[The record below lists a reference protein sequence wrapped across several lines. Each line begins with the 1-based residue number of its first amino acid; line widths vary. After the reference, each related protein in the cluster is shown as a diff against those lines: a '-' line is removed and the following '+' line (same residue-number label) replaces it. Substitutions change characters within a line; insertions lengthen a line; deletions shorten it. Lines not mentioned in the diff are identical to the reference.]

1 MERIFHIL
9 AISGSLRARST
20 NTQLLHAVAA
30 IAAPAANVVVYDQLG
45 DLPHFNPDLDVEGA
59 RLPDAVSDLKA
70 FVDAAD
76 AILISSPEYAHGVP
90 GSLKNA
96 LDWLV
101 SGPEM
106 VGKPAGLLCASGRSL
121 YAHKSLAETLRTMSA
136 NLVGN
141 AVDVVPLDG
150 RRSDVAAIRADDSA
164 RGTIERVVTA
174 LILAARS
181 DLQQTHIFFRSS
193 DAQLSSTTTLVRPAL
208 VASRTSRSPFGE
220 TS

>member
-76 AILISSPEYAHGVP
+76 AILISSPEYAHGVLE
-90 GSLKNA
+90 S
-96 LDWLV
+96 
-101 SGPEM
+101 
-106 VGKPAGLLCASGRSL
+106 
-121 YAHKSLAETLRTMSA
+121 
-136 NLVGN
+136 
-141 AVDVVPLDG
+141 
-150 RRSDVAAIRADDSA
+150 
-164 RGTIERVVTA
+164 
-174 LILAARS
+174 
-181 DLQQTHIFFRSS
+181 
-193 DAQLSSTTTLVRPAL
+193 
-208 VASRTSRSPFGE
+208 
-220 TS
+220 